1 MNPRRHLATVGAAAA
16 VLLGGCSTAPKL
28 TMPDVPVAPAY
39 KEAGPWTPAQ
49 PADGLPR
56 GNWWTMFGD
65 ADLNDLQ
72 TRLLAHSP
80 DLAAALAR
88 YNQAKAFSDQL
99 RSGLFPS
106 LVLGANAQRDRQS
119 AARPLRGLAQPNDYN
134 SLTAGVEI
142 DYEFD
147 LWGRVRNEVNAGR
160 AEAQATAADLESAR
174 LSLQAQLA
182 DDYLVL
188 RGLDRQ
194 VATLDETVKAYQN
207 ALELTQT
214 RHDGGIASGL
224 DVARAQTQLGTSRS
238 LAAQTLALR
247 AVAEH
252 AIAALIGESASEF
265 SIPPKLAEI
274 ELPQVPVGVPA
285 TLLQRRPDIAAAQ
298 RRIAASNASVGVA
311 RAAFFPDITLSATAG
326 YQSTAPGNWISAPNV
341 FWSIGPSLLFT
352 LFDAGKRK
360 AQVAQAEAALDE
372 AGSVYRG
379 VVVTAF
385 QQVEDS
391 LALVH
396 DYRDAAVEEHL
407 AVTAAERSLDFAL
420 TRYREGEVSY
430 LEVVTSQTITLQ
442 TQLDSVNLDTRELR
456 ASVELIRALGGGW
469 NAEQSPALSAN
480 AASPARQYDAR
491 DQNGDTTEKQ
501 DGATDQRGHDA
512 IALERSGQ

>member
-1 MNPRRHLATVGAAAA
+1 MNPAKGLSAVVLAAAIA
-16 VLLGGCSTAPKL
+16 LSGCSTAPKL
-28 TMPDVPVAPAY
+28 TMPEVPIAAQY
-39 KEAGPWTPAQ
+39 KEAAPWTPAQ

-56 GNWWTMFGD
+56 GKWWTMFGD
-65 ADLNDLQ
+65 AELNDLQ
-72 TRLLAHSP
+72 ERLVQHSP

-88 YNQAKAFSDQL
+88 YNQAKAYSDQL

-119 AARPLRGLAQPNDYN
+119 DMRPLRGAGQPADYN
-134 SLTAGVEI
+134 SFTAGVQV
-142 DYEFD
+142 DYELD
-147 LWGRVRNEVNAGR
+147 LWGRVRNEVAAGR
-160 AEAQATAADLESAR
+160 AQAQAYAADLESAR

-182 DDYLVL
+182 DDYLLL

-194 VATLDETVKAYQN
+194 VSTLNETVKAYES

-238 LAAQTLALR
+238 LAAQTLAQR

-252 AIAALIGESASEF
+252 AIAALVGESASEF
-265 SIPPKLAEI
+265 SIPPKLAQI

-298 RRIAASNASVGVA
+298 RRIAANNASVGVA
-311 RAAFFPDITLSATAG
+311 RAAFFPAVTLSAAVG
-326 YQSTAPGNWISAPNV
+326 YQSAAAGDWVTAPNT

-360 AQVAQAEAALDE
+360 AQVAQAQAALDE

-379 VVVTAF
+379 VVLTAF

-391 LALVH
+391 LALVNN
-396 DYRDAAVEEHL
+396 YRNAAIEEHS

-442 TQLDSVNLDTRELR
+442 TQLDSLNLDTREQR
-456 ASVELIRALGGGW
+456 ASVQLIRALGGGW
-469 NAEQSPALSAN
+469 TVGQGVQS
-480 AASPARQYDAR
+480 
-491 DQNGDTTEKQ
+491 
-501 DGATDQRGHDA
+501 
-512 IALERSGQ
+512 

>member
-1 MNPRRHLATVGAAAA
+1 MNPCRHLATVGAAAA

-28 TMPDVPVAPAY
+28 TMPDVPVAPTY
-39 KEAGPWTPAQ
+39 KETAPWTPAQ

-72 TRLLAHSP
+72 TRLLQHSP

-119 AARPLRGLAQPNDYN
+119 NTRPLRGLAQPNDYN
-134 SLTAGVEI
+134 SFTAGVEI

-160 AEAQATAADLESAR
+160 AQAQAVAADLESAR

-188 RGLDRQ
+188 CGLDRQ
-194 VATLDETVKAYQN
+194 LATLNETVKAYQS

-238 LAAQTLALR
+238 LAAQTLAQR

-265 SIPPKLAEI
+265 SMPPRLAQI
-274 ELPQVPVGVPA
+274 ELPQVPAGVPA

-298 RRIAASNASVGVA
+298 RRVVASNASVGVA
-311 RAAFFPDITLSATAG
+311 RAAFFPAVTLSATAG
-326 YQSTAPGNWISAPNV
+326 YQSAAAGNWISAPNV

-352 LFDAGKRK
+352 LFDAGKRE

-379 VVVTAF
+379 VVLTAF
-385 QQVEDS
+385 QQVEDG

-396 DYRDAAVEEHL
+396 DYRDASIEEHS
-407 AVTAAERSLDFAL
+407 AVTAAQRSLDFAL

-442 TQLDSVNLDTRELR
+442 TQLDSLSLDTRELR
-456 ASVELIRALGGGW
+456 ASVQLIRALGGGW
-469 NAEQSPALSAN
+469 TAGQSPQS
-480 AASPARQYDAR
+480 
-491 DQNGDTTEKQ
+491 
-501 DGATDQRGHDA
+501 
-512 IALERSGQ
+512 

>member
-1 MNPRRHLATVGAAAA
+1 MNPTKGLAAVVLAAAIT
-16 VLLGGCSTAPKL
+16 LGGCSTAPKL
-28 TMPDVPVAPAY
+28 TMPDVPIAAAY
-39 KEAGPWTPAQ
+39 KEAAPWTPAQ

-56 GNWWTMFGD
+56 GKWWTMFGD
-65 ADLNDLQ
+65 PDLNDLQ
-72 TRLLAHSP
+72 ARLVEHSP

-119 AARPLRGLAQPNDYN
+119 DMRPLRGAGQPADYN
-134 SLTAGVEI
+134 SFTVGVQV
-142 DYEFD
+142 DYELD
-147 LWGRVRNEVNAGR
+147 LWGRIRNEVASGR
-160 AEAQATAADLESAR
+160 AQAQAYAADLESAR

-194 VATLDETVKAYQN
+194 VATLNETVSAYEN
-207 ALELTQT
+207 ALALTQT

-265 SIPPKLAEI
+265 SIQPRLAQI
-274 ELPQVPVGVPA
+274 ELPRVPVGLPA
-285 TLLQRRPDIAAAQ
+285 ALLQRRPDIAAAQ
-298 RRIAASNASVGVA
+298 RRVAASNASVGVA
-311 RAAFFPDITLSATAG
+311 RAAFFPAVTLSAAAG
-326 YQSTAPGNWISAPNV
+326 YQSTAAGNWITAPNA

-360 AQVAQAEAALDE
+360 AQVAQARAALDE
-372 AGSVYRG
+372 AGSLYRG
-379 VVVTAF
+379 VVLTAF

-391 LALVH
+391 LALAH
-396 DYRDAAVEEHL
+396 NYRNAAIEEHS
-407 AVTAAERSLDFAL
+407 AVAAAERSLDFAM

-442 TQLDSVNLDTRELR
+442 TQLDSLNLDTRELR
-456 ASVELIRALGGGW
+456 ASVQLIRALGGGW
-469 NAEQSPALSAN
+469 TETQSLQS
-480 AASPARQYDAR
+480 
-491 DQNGDTTEKQ
+491 
-501 DGATDQRGHDA
+501 
-512 IALERSGQ
+512 

>member
-1 MNPRRHLATVGAAAA
+1 MSPAQGLAAGALAAAMT
-16 VLLGGCSTAPKL
+16 LSGCSTAPKL
-28 TMPDVPVAPAY
+28 TMPDVPIAAAY
-39 KEAGPWTPAQ
+39 KEAAPWTPAQ
-49 PADGLPR
+49 PADALPR

-65 ADLNDLQ
+65 ADLNELQ
-72 TRLLAHSP
+72 MRLLQHSP

-88 YNQAKAFSDQL
+88 YHQAKAFSDQL

-106 LVLGANAQRDRQS
+106 LALGANAQRDRQS
-119 AARPLRGLAQPNDYN
+119 NMRPLRGLTQPNDYN
-134 SLTAGVEI
+134 SLTAGVEV

-147 LWGRVRNEVNAGR
+147 LWGRIRNEVSAGR
-160 AEAQATAADLESAR
+160 AQAQASSADLESAR

-194 VATLDETVKAYQN
+194 VATLNETVKAYES

-252 AIAALIGESASEF
+252 AIAALVGESASEF
-265 SIPPKLAEI
+265 SIPPKLAQI

-285 TLLQRRPDIAAAQ
+285 TLVERRPDIAAAE
-298 RRIAASNASVGVA
+298 RRIVASNASVGVA
-311 RAAFFPDITLSATAG
+311 RAAFFPAVTLSATVG
-326 YQSTAPGNWISAPNV
+326 YQSAAAGNWINAPNM

-372 AGSVYRG
+372 AGSQYRG
-379 VVVTAF
+379 VVLTAF

-396 DYRDAAVEEHL
+396 NYRNAAIEEHS

-442 TQLDSVNLDTRELR
+442 TQLDSLNLDTRQQR
-456 ASVELIRALGGGW
+456 ASVQLIRSLGGGW
-469 NAEQSPALSAN
+469 TSAQSLQS
-480 AASPARQYDAR
+480 
-491 DQNGDTTEKQ
+491 
-501 DGATDQRGHDA
+501 
-512 IALERSGQ
+512 

>member
-1 MNPRRHLATVGAAAA
+1 MNQEKGLAGAALVAA
-16 VLLGGCSTAPKL
+16 MMLGGCSTAPKL
-28 TMPDVPVAPAY
+28 TIPEVPIAAAY
-39 KEAGPWTPAQ
+39 KEAAPWTPAQ

-56 GNWWTMFGD
+56 GPWWTMFGD
-65 ADLNDLQ
+65 ADLNELQ
-72 TRLLAHSP
+72 ARLVEHSP

-106 LVLGANAQRDRQS
+106 LVLGADAQRDRQS
-119 AARPLRGLAQPNDYN
+119 DMRPLRGLNSPADYN
-134 SLTAGVEI
+134 SFTAGVQVN
-142 DYEFD
+142 YELD
-147 LWGRVRNEVNAGR
+147 LWGRIRNEVAAGR
-160 AEAQATAADLESAR
+160 AQAQAYAADLESAR

-182 DDYLVL
+182 DDYLAL

-194 VATLDETVKAYQN
+194 VATLNETVKAYES

-265 SIPPKLAEI
+265 SIPPRLAQI

-311 RAAFFPDITLSATAG
+311 RAAFFPAVTLSATAG
-326 YQSTAPGNWISAPNV
+326 YQSTAAGEWITAPNL
-341 FWSIGPSLLFT
+341 FWSIGPSLLLT

-360 AQVAQAEAALDE
+360 AQVAQAQAALDE
-372 AGSVYRG
+372 AGAQYRSV
-379 VVVTAF
+379 VLTAF
-385 QQVEDS
+385 QQVEDG

-396 DYRDAAVEEHL
+396 DYRDAAIEEHS

-442 TQLDSVNLDTRELR
+442 TQLDSVSLDTRELR
-456 ASVELIRALGGGW
+456 ASVQLIRALGGGW
-469 NAEQSPALSAN
+469 TATPSAQS
-480 AASPARQYDAR
+480 
-491 DQNGDTTEKQ
+491 
-501 DGATDQRGHDA
+501 
-512 IALERSGQ
+512 